1 MTAVT
6 KANGAAP
13 TAFIIL
19 PLVAA
24 FFVDV
29 VNAFVIR
36 LALTL

>member
-6 KANGAAP
+6 KAHGPAP

-19 PLVAA
+19 PRVAA
-24 FFVDV
+24 LFVDV

-36 LALTL
+36 MALTL